1 MGGCGGDRA
10 ARDGHGDTALMGA
23 AVLCQDIRILEMLLK
38 AGADI
43 SAADDMTQTALTYA
57 AANTKNPA
65 VVAFLLDAGADA
77 RTPRMT

>member
-1 MGGCGGDRA
+1 
-10 ARDGHGDTALMGA
+10 MGA